1 MNNDKSIC
9 DLLRV
14 ILMRGGYECTDASS
28 SRQALEI
35 LQTQAI
41 DLIIQNLCRPGMDG
55 CKFYTRLQQD
65 QHLATI
71 PILIITP
78 LHPLDLS
85 SKCQALV
92 KKLYPHNFIS
102 MPFCPQTIITKVQT
116 QLQPT
121 RNSAH
126 NTSSSSYNIDLPL
139 KMASFC

>member
-1 MNNDKSIC
+1 
-9 DLLRV
+9 
-14 ILMRGGYECTDASS
+14 MRGGYEYTDAPS
-28 SRQALEI
+28 SRQALE
-35 LQTQAI
+35 LLETRVI

-55 CKFYTRLQQD
+55 CEFYIHLQQD
-65 QHLATI
+65 QHLAAI
-71 PILIITP
+71 PMLIITP

-85 SKCQALV
+85 PKCQPLV
-92 KKLYPHNFIS
+92 SKLYPHNFIS
-102 MPFCPQTIITKVQT
+102 MPFCPQTVITKVQT